1 MRGGADWSEKM
12 GGGRI
17 GRRRLGGVEDRSEEG
32 EEDWAE
38 KVGGGIGRKREGEI
52 GRRGEGETCL

>member
-1 MRGGADWSEKM
+1 MILYLIVIQNLLINVLEVLTKQKKLLTVPL
-12 GGGRI
+12 
-17 GRRRLGGVEDRSEEG
+17 RLGIKR
-32 EEDWAE
+32 E